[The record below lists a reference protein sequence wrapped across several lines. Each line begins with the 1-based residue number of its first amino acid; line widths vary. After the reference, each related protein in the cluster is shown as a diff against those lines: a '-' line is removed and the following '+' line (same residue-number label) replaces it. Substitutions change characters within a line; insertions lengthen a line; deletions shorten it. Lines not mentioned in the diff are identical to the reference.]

1 MLKSPGSYRIRG
13 ITFLFRVTDSFGEG
27 GCLWGK
33 TDRRDSSQAEMADLQ
48 STLGYSP
55 KAVTACPGHQEGRPL
70 QILQQL
76 HTSALAHGFGLGIP
90 QADLHFADV
99 GLAQQQHAQAA
110 LANAATHRQG

>member
-13 ITFLFRVTDSFGEG
+13 ITFLFWATDSFGEG

-33 TDRRDSSQAEMADLQ
+33 TDRRDGSQVEMADLQ

-99 GLAQQQHAQAA
+99 GLAQQ
-110 LANAATHRQG
+110 

>member
-1 MLKSPGSYRIRG
+1 MPLGQNGPQGQLS
-13 ITFLFRVTDSFGEG
+13 G
-27 GCLWGK
+27 GDG
-33 TDRRDSSQAEMADLQ
+33 DLQ

-55 KAVTACPGHQEGRPL
+55 KAVTACPGHQEGHPL

-99 GLAQQQHAQAA
+99 GLAQQ
-110 LANAATHRQG
+110 